1 MKIIPKDVKDLLVKY
16 SDTINFYETVNELL
30 VKINEAIESGIKSN
44 KIEVSFRIMSEEE
57 SDTRFYYHKYRK
69 ENSYYGSYRWA
80 YNEECILTAVSI
92 MEDVYGYYADYKE
105 YIRTEGN
112 TRYDIIEFTFE

>member
-1 MKIIPKDVKDLLVKY
+1 MKIIPKDVKDLLVRY

-30 VKINEAIESGIKSN
+30 LKINEAIELGVKSN

-69 ENSYYGSYRWA
+69 ENSYYGHYRWA

-92 MEDVYGYYADYKE
+92 MEDVYGYYVNDKE
-105 YIRTEGN
+105 YTRTEGN
-112 TRYDIIEFTFE
+112 TKYDIIEFTFE

>member
-1 MKIIPKDVKDLLVKY
+1 MKIIPKDVKDLLVRY

-30 VKINEAIESGIKSN
+30 VKINEAIELGIKSN
-44 KIEVSFRIMSEEE
+44 KIEVSFRVMSEEE

-69 ENSYYGSYRWA
+69 ENSYYGHYRWA

-92 MEDVYGYYADYKE
+92 MEDVYGYYTDYKE
-105 YIRTEGN
+105 YIGTEGN
-112 TRYDIIEFTFE
+112 TKYDIIEFTFE